1 MDSRR
6 GKGGHKKHDLNGVFK
21 YLLPGDITAEETG
34 LDPVNSD
41 ENTVAG

>member
-1 MDSRR
+1 MDSRIED
-6 GKGGHKKHDLNGVFK
+6 GGHKRHGLKRE